1 MDISASSWIMSLGLR
16 GEVRQETD
24 ESSYGW
30 YLKPLQELM
39 WGASEDRPILNRQ
52 EGEGAGRLV
61 WRTGFQNGDQDIQQ
75 LSLEL

>member
-24 ESSYGW
+24 ESYYGW
-30 YLKPLQELM
+30 YLKPRQELL

-52 EGEGAGRLV
+52 ESEGAGRLGR
-61 WRTGFQNGDQDIQQ
+61 RTGFQNGDQDIRQ
-75 LSLEL
+75 LSLKL